1 DQRVGL
7 DGGCALFAC
16 TADSRPATPPVP
28 PRRAGTWGSSRRRQ
42 APVPSRRSPTAHR
55 RRTATQ
61 GQAGGTV
68 AAEHE
73 SGRVAVVTNIG
84 LCTALAYHLRMKLS
98 QYNKFL
104 RSRPEA
110 DAALLISAKT
120 SSAVEGIR
128 QPFVQDAKL
137 GTVGDTR
144 ACTERWKRRA
154 ASRSAR

>member
-1 DQRVGL
+1 M
-7 DGGCALFAC
+7 
-16 TADSRPATPPVP
+16 
-28 PRRAGTWGSSRRRQ
+28 
-42 APVPSRRSPTAHR
+42 
-55 RRTATQ
+55 
-61 GQAGGTV
+61 
-68 AAEHE
+68 
-73 SGRVAVVTNIG
+73 VTNIG

-144 ACTERWKRRA
+144 ACQQKSEHHSRRTTTDDA
-154 ASRSAR
+154 TRRGQLLDLGLSGSVYSNAIVAQHEAESEMN